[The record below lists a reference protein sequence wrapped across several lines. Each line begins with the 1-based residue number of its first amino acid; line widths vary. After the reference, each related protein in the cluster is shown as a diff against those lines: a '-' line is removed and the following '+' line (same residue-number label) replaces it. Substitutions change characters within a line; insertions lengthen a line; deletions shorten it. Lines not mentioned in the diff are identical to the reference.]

1 MFKNYLKIAF
11 RNLWKQ
17 KVYSF
22 INILGLAVGMSAC
35 LLIYLFINNE
45 LRFDRF
51 HEKGERIYRLNEV
64 QRFEGISPQRV
75 ALSMYPMGP
84 ALKETYPEIVDF
96 VRFVNG
102 GTVLRNDP
110 KQIIVEKTF
119 WTDPTFFTIF
129 DFTLRRGDRATALN
143 EPNSAVLTEETAQKL
158 FGTDDVIGKTFLQG
172 ERQLKITGVLQ
183 NVPKTSHLQFDA
195 LFSVNTIENEDK
207 AMLQNWGSNWL
218 VTYLLLAPDADIK
231 KLEQAFPQF
240 LEKNMGERKKFYEL
254 YLQPLQQVHL
264 GSTNVTHDYHNWQ
277 KFDGKYIAVF
287 SLLAV
292 FVLVI
297 ATINFMNLTTARSS
311 SRSKEVG
318 VRKSIGAHRM
328 QLAQQF
334 LGESVLLAFIALA
347 VALLLTELALPLLNT
362 ISRRT
367 LELNLFDGSVLLPGM
382 IGFTFLL
389 GLVAGIYPALFLSA
403 FEAAEVLKDKKAAS
417 GRKATLRNV
426 LVVAQFAIA
435 IALIVGT
442 ALTVQQFRFMR
453 DRNPGF
459 QRDQI
464 VLLKMNGTSN
474 KKYDLL
480 KEEFLRNPAVLAVT
494 ASGQRLGNNIHQNS
508 ARTKGDSAEIRL
520 SPSHLHVARNFIE
533 FYGLEIVAGRAFSEE
548 ILTDKRFA
556 YIVNEALVKDL
567 GWKDPLGKQF
577 GVSWEDTLGTV
588 IGVVKDFNFNSLH
601 HKIEPLYISSQ
612 DWGYDEMSIKISPQ
626 NYTAALSH
634 LKTIWNEHVPDR
646 PFQYIFL
653 DEHFAMLY
661 LADKQVSQIVGVIA
675 GLAVFTACL
684 GLFGLAAITTEQRTK
699 EIGIRKVLGASLLN
713 LITLLAKN
721 FARLVLLAF
730 FLAAPVAYFIM
741 QGWLQ
746 NFVYRVVI
754 GWWVFLAAGGAAL
767 VIALA
772 TISTHALKAAL
783 ANPVKTLRYE

>member
-1 MFKNYLKIAF
+1 MLKNYLKIAL

-22 INILGLAVGMSAC
+22 INILGLAVGMAAC

-45 LRFDRF
+45 LSFDRF
-51 HEKGERIYRLNEV
+51 HEKGKRIYRLNEV
-64 QRFEGISPQRV
+64 QSFEGISPQHV

-96 VRFVNG
+96 VRFVGG

-119 WTDPTFFTIF
+119 WTDPAFFTVF
-129 DFTLRRGDRATALN
+129 DFALRHGDRATALN
-143 EPNSAVLTEETAQKL
+143 EPNSAVLTEETAHKL
-158 FGTDDVIGKTFLQG
+158 FGTDEAIGKSFLQG

-183 NVPKTSHLQFDA
+183 NVPENSHLQFDA
-195 LFSVNTIENEDK
+195 LFSLSTIENDN
-207 AMLQNWGSNWL
+207 MRNNWGSNWL
-218 VTYLLLAPDADIK
+218 VTYLLLSPGADTEQ
-231 KLEQAFPQF
+231 LEQAFPQF
-240 LEKNMGERKKFYEL
+240 LEKNMGEGKKFYEL
-254 YLQPLQQVHL
+254 YLQPLLEVHL
-264 GSTNVTHDYHNWQ
+264 GSMSVTHDYNNWQ
-277 KFDGKYIAVF
+277 KFDGRYIFVF

-297 ATINFMNLTTARSS
+297 AAINFMNLSTARSS

-318 VRKSIGAHRM
+318 VRKSIGAYRT
-328 QLAQQF
+328 QLARQF
-334 LGESVLLAFIALA
+334 LGESVLLSFIALIVA
-347 VALLLTELALPLLNT
+347 VIIAELALPLLNT
-362 ISRRT
+362 ISRRA
-367 LELNLFDGSVLLPGM
+367 LELNLFSAPALLPGM
-382 IGFTFLL
+382 LGFTFLL
-389 GLVAGIYPALFLSA
+389 GLVAGIYPALFLSSFQA
-403 FEAAEVLKDKKAAS
+403 VEVLKDKSPAS

-426 LVVAQFAIA
+426 LVVAQLAIA

-442 ALTVQQFRFMR
+442 ALTVQQFRFMK

-474 KKYDLL
+474 RKYELL
-480 KEEFLRNPAVLAVT
+480 KEEFLRNPAVRAVT

-533 FYGLEIVAGRAFSEE
+533 FYGLEMIAGRAFSEE
-548 ILTDKRFA
+548 IPTDKRFA

-567 GWKDPLGKQF
+567 GWDDAIGKQF

-601 HKIEPLYISSQ
+601 HKIQPLYISSQ
-612 DWGYDEMSIKISPQ
+612 TWGYDEMSVKISPQ
-626 NYTAALSH
+626 NYAAALTH
-634 LKTIWNEHVPDR
+634 LEKIWNEHVPDR

-661 LADKQVSQIVGVIA
+661 LSDKQVSQIVGVIA
-675 GLAVFTACL
+675 GLAIFTACL

-699 EIGIRKVLGASLLN
+699 EIGIRKVLGASLSN
-713 LITLLAKN
+713 LIALLVKN
-721 FARLVLLAF
+721 FARLVIIAF
-730 FLAAPVAYFIM
+730 LVAAPVAYFIM
-741 QGWLQ
+741 QNWLQ
-746 NFVYRVVI
+746 NFVYRVEI
-754 GWWVFLAAGGAAL
+754 GWWVFALAGGTAL
-767 VIALA
+767 LIALL
-772 TISTHALKAAL
+772 TVSTQAIKAAL
-783 ANPVKTLRYE
+783 ANPVESLRYE

>member
-84 ALKETYPEIVDF
+84 ALRETYPEIVDF

-119 WTDPTFFTIF
+119 WTDPAFFAIF
-129 DFTLRRGDRATALN
+129 DFTLRHGDRATALN

-195 LFSVNTIENEDK
+195 LVSVNTIENEDK

-218 VTYLLLAPDADIK
+218 VTYLLLAPGADIE

-297 ATINFMNLTTARSS
+297 ATINFMNLATARSS

-367 LELNLFDGSVLLPGM
+367 LELNLFNDPILLPS
-382 IGFTFLL
+382 IAGFTFLL
-389 GLVAGIYPALFLSA
+389 GLVAGLYPALFLSA

-442 ALTVQQFRFMR
+442 ALTVQQFRLMR

-548 ILTDKRFA
+548 VLTDKRFA

-567 GWKDPLGKQF
+567 GWQDPLGKQF

-634 LKTIWNEHVPDR
+634 LETIWNEHVPDR

-741 QGWLQ
+741 QSWLQ
-746 NFVYRVVI
+746 NFVYRVEI

>member
-22 INILGLAVGMSAC
+22 INILGLAVGLAAC
-35 LLIYLFINNE
+35 LLIYLFISNE
-45 LRFDRF
+45 MSFDRF
-51 HEKGERIYRLNEV
+51 HQKGKRIYRLNEV
-64 QRFEGISPQRV
+64 QSFEGISPQHV

-84 ALKETYPEIVDF
+84 ALQETYPEIADF

-119 WTDPTFFTIF
+119 WTDPAFFSIF
-129 DFTLRRGDRATALN
+129 DFALRRGDRATALN
-143 EPNSAVLTEETAQKL
+143 EPNSAVLTEETAHKL
-158 FGTDDVIGKTFLQG
+158 FGTDDVIGKSFLQG
-172 ERQLKITGVLQ
+172 ERQLKVTGVLE
-183 NVPKTSHLQFDA
+183 NLPKTSHLQFDA
-195 LFSVNTIENEDK
+195 LFSLITIEDER
-207 AMLQNWGSNWL
+207 ARTNWGSNWL
-218 VTYLLLAPDADIK
+218 VTYLLLAPGADTR

-240 LEKNMGERKKFYEL
+240 LEKNMGEGKKFYEL
-254 YLQPLQQVHL
+254 YLQPLHEVHL
-264 GSTNVTHDYHNWQ
+264 GSMNVTHDYHNWQ
-277 KFDGKYIAVF
+277 KFDGKYIFVF

-292 FVLVI
+292 FVLLI
-297 ATINFMNLTTARSS
+297 AAINFMNLSTARSS

-318 VRKSIGAHRM
+318 VRKSVGAHRL
-328 QLAQQF
+328 QLARQF
-334 LGESVLLAFIALA
+334 LGESVILAFIALA
-347 VALLLTELALPLLNT
+347 VAVLLAEVALPLLNT
-362 ISRRT
+362 ISRRS
-367 LELNLFDGSVLLPGM
+367 LELNLFSDPALLPGM

-389 GLVAGIYPALFLSA
+389 GLVAGIYPALFLSSFQA
-403 FEAAEVLKDKKAAS
+403 VEVLKDKTPAS
-417 GRKATLRNV
+417 GRKVMLRNV

-442 ALTVQQFRFMR
+442 ALTVQQFRFMK

-474 KKYDLL
+474 NKYDLL

-508 ARTKGDSAEIRL
+508 ARTRGGSAEIRL
-520 SPSHLHVARNFIE
+520 SPSHLHVKRNFIE
-533 FYGLEIVAGRAFSEE
+533 FYGLEIVAGRAFSDE
-548 ILTDKRFA
+548 IPTDKRFA

-567 GWKDPLGKQF
+567 GWDDPIGKQF

-601 HKIEPLYISSQ
+601 HKIQPLYISSQ
-612 DWGYDEMSIKISPQ
+612 DWGYDEMSVKISPQ
-626 NYTAALSH
+626 NYAAALGH
-634 LKTIWNEHVPDR
+634 LEKVWNEHVPDR

-653 DEHFAMLY
+653 DEHFETLY
-661 LADKQVSQIVGVIA
+661 LADRQVSQIVGVIA
-675 GLAVFTACL
+675 GLAILTACL

-721 FARLVLLAF
+721 FVRLVLLAF
-730 FLAAPVAYFIM
+730 LIAAPVGYFIM
-741 QGWLQ
+741 QNWLQ
-746 NFVYRVVI
+746 NFVYRI
-754 GWWVFLAAGGAAL
+754 AIDWWVFLFAGGIAL

-772 TISTHALKAAL
+772 TVSTHALKAAL
-783 ANPVKTLRYE
+783 ANPVEALRYE

>member
-1 MFKNYLKIAF
+1 MFKSYLKIAF

-22 INILGLAVGMSAC
+22 INILGLAVGLAAC
-35 LLIYLFINNE
+35 LLIYLFISTE
-45 LRFDRF
+45 MSFDRF
-51 HEKGERIYRLNEV
+51 HQKGKRIYRLNEV
-64 QRFEGISPQRV
+64 QSFEGISPQHV

-84 ALKETYPEIVDF
+84 ALQETYPEIVDF

-119 WTDPTFFTIF
+119 WTDPAFFSIF
-129 DFTLRRGDRATALN
+129 DFALRRGDRATALN
-143 EPNSAVLTEETAQKL
+143 EPNSAVLTEETAHKL
-158 FGTDDVIGKTFLQG
+158 FGTDDVIGKSFFQG
-172 ERQLKITGVLQ
+172 ERQLKVTGVLE
-183 NVPKTSHLQFDA
+183 NLPKTSHLQFDA
-195 LFSVNTIENEDK
+195 LFSVITIEDER
-207 AMLQNWGSNWL
+207 ARTNWGSNWL
-218 VTYLLLAPDADIK
+218 VTYLLLAPGADTR

-240 LEKNMGERKKFYEL
+240 LEKNMGEGKKFYEL
-254 YLQPLQQVHL
+254 YLQPLYEVHL
-264 GSTNVTHDYHNWQ
+264 GSMNVTHDYHNWQ
-277 KFDGKYIAVF
+277 KFDGKYIFVF

-292 FVLVI
+292 FVLLI
-297 ATINFMNLTTARSS
+297 AAINFMNLSTARSS

-318 VRKSIGAHRM
+318 VRKSVGAHRL
-328 QLAQQF
+328 QLARQF
-334 LGESVLLAFIALA
+334 LGESVILAFIALA
-347 VALLLTELALPLLNT
+347 VAVLLAELALPLLNA
-362 ISRRT
+362 ISRRA
-367 LELNLFDGSVLLPGM
+367 LELNLFGNPALLPGM

-389 GLVAGIYPALFLSA
+389 GLVAGIYPALFLSSFQA
-403 FEAAEVLKDKKAAS
+403 VEVLKDKTPAS
-417 GRKATLRNV
+417 GRKAMLRNV

-442 ALTVQQFRFMR
+442 ALTVQQFRFMK

-474 KKYDLL
+474 NKYDLL

-508 ARTKGDSAEIRL
+508 ARTRGDSAEIRL
-520 SPSHLHVARNFIE
+520 SPSHLHVTRNFIE
-533 FYGLEIVAGRAFSEE
+533 FYGLEIVAGRAFSDE
-548 ILTDKRFA
+548 IPTDKRFA

-567 GWKDPLGKQF
+567 GWDDPIGKQF

-601 HKIEPLYISSQ
+601 HKIQPLYISSQ
-612 DWGYDEMSIKISPQ
+612 DWGYDEMSVKISPQ
-626 NYTAALSH
+626 NYAAALGH
-634 LKTIWNEHVPDR
+634 LEKVWNEHVPDR

-653 DEHFAMLY
+653 DEHFETLY
-661 LADKQVSQIVGVIA
+661 LADRQVSQIVGVIA
-675 GLAVFTACL
+675 GLAIFTACL

-713 LITLLAKN
+713 LITLLAQN
-721 FARLVLLAF
+721 FVRLVLLAF
-730 FLAAPVAYFIM
+730 LIAAPVAYFIM
-741 QGWLQ
+741 QNWLQ
-746 NFVYRVVI
+746 NFVYRI
-754 GWWVFLAAGGAAL
+754 AIDWWVFLFAGGIAL

-772 TISTHALKAAL
+772 TVSTHALKAAL
-783 ANPVKTLRYE
+783 ANPVEALRYE

>member
-1 MFKNYLKIAF
+1 MLKNYLKIAF

-17 KVYSF
+17 KIYSF
-22 INILGLAVGMSAC
+22 INILGLAVGMAAC
-35 LLIYLFINNE
+35 LLIYLFIDHE
-45 LRFDRF
+45 LRFDRI
-51 HEKGERIYRLNEV
+51 HPKGENIYRLNEV
-64 QRFEGISPQRV
+64 QSFEGISPQRV

-84 ALKETYPEIVDF
+84 ALKATYPEIADF

-119 WTDPTFFTIF
+119 WTDPAFFSVF
-129 DFTLRRGDRATALN
+129 DFALRHGDRATALN

-158 FGTDDVIGKTFLQG
+158 FGTDEVIGKSFLQG
-172 ERQLKITGVLQ
+172 ERQFKITGVLQ
-183 NVPKTSHLQFDA
+183 NIPKTSHLQFDA
-195 LFSVNTIENEDK
+195 IFSVSTIEDER
-207 AMLQNWGSNWL
+207 ARSNWGSNWL
-218 VTYLLLAPDADIK
+218 VTYLLLTPGANPE

-240 LEKNMGERKKFYEL
+240 LEKNMGEGKKFYEL
-254 YLQPLQQVHL
+254 YLQPLHEVHL
-264 GSTNVTHDYHNWQ
+264 GSMPVTHDYNNWQ
-277 KFDGKYIAVF
+277 KFDGKYIFVF

-297 ATINFMNLTTARSS
+297 AAINFMNLSTARSS

-318 VRKSIGAHRM
+318 VRKSIGAHRT
-328 QLAQQF
+328 QLARQF

-347 VALLLTELALPLLNT
+347 VAVLIAELALPLLNA
-362 ISRRT
+362 ISRRA
-367 LELNLFDGSVLLPGM
+367 LELNLFSEPALLPGM

-389 GLVAGIYPALFLSA
+389 GLVAGIYPALFLSSFQA
-403 FEAAEVLKDKKAAS
+403 VEVLKDKMPAS
-417 GRKATLRNV
+417 GRKATLRNI

-453 DRNPGF
+453 DRDPGF
-459 QRDQI
+459 RRDQI
-464 VLLKMNGTSN
+464 VLLQMNGTSN
-474 KKYDLL
+474 KKYELL
-480 KEEFLRNPAVLAVT
+480 KEEFFRNPAVLAVT

-548 ILTDKRFA
+548 IPTDKRFA

-567 GWKDPLGKQF
+567 GWDEPLGKQF

-601 HKIEPLYISSQ
+601 HKIQPLYISSQ
-612 DWGYDEMSIKISPQ
+612 NWGYDEMSVKISPQ
-626 NYTAALSH
+626 NYAAALGH
-634 LKTIWNEHVPDR
+634 LEKIWNEHVPDR
-646 PFQYIFL
+646 PFQYVFL
-653 DEHFAMLY
+653 DDHFAALY
-661 LADKQVSQIVGVIA
+661 LSDKQVSQIVGVIA
-675 GLAVFTACL
+675 GLAIFTACL

-699 EIGIRKVLGASLLN
+699 EIGIRKLLGASLSN
-713 LITLLAKN
+713 LIVLLAQN

-730 FLAAPVAYFIM
+730 LIAAPVAYFIM
-741 QGWLQ
+741 QNWLQ
-746 NFVYRVVI
+746 NFVYRIDI
-754 GWWVFLAAGGAAL
+754 GWWVFLLAGGSAL
-767 VIALA
+767 MIALA
-772 TISTHALKAAL
+772 TVSAHAIKAAL
-783 ANPVKTLRYE
+783 ANPVEALRYE